1 MIAMQYTI
9 RLAGDY
15 DLQQVRERAV
25 RRKPLFDGTE
35 GLVHK
40 SYLFNE
46 SQLVYA
52 PFYVWQND
60 DAVRNYL
67 TSDLFRDLAE
77 TFGRPRVRLWNV
89 LACESAISD
98 EHWPK
103 VAVKELDVIAAEQNL
118 ADLFAAERERH
129 REALATRGL
138 CFHVTGFDPDRWELM
153 RFSAWCDPDQ
163 IRNCDSDVAE
173 TFDILQL
180 CPGGCAA

>member
-25 RRKPLFDGTE
+25 RRKPVFDKTE

-60 DAVRNYL
+60 DAARNYL
-67 TSDLFRDLAE
+67 TGDLFRDLAE

-89 LACESAISD
+89 LACESNISD
-98 EHWPK
+98 EKWPK
-103 VAVKELDVIAAEQNL
+103 VGVKELDVIPAEQDL
-118 ADLFAAERERH
+118 ADLMRVETDRH
-129 REALATRGL
+129 RKALAKRGL
-138 CFHVTGFDPDRWELM
+138 CFHVTGLDPDRWELM
-153 RFSAWCDPDQ
+153 RYSAWCDPGQ
-163 IRNCDSDVAE
+163 IRDCDSDVAE
-173 TFDILQL
+173 TFDILQI
-180 CPGGCAA
+180 CPGCCAT